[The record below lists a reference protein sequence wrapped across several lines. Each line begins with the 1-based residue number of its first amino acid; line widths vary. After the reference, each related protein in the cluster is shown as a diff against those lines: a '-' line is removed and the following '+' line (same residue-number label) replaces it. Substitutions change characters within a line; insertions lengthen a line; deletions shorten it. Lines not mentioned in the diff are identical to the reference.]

1 MHEIQKLAAQTV
13 GKVLSGS
20 SLNAALDLV
29 WRSNRQLGAPE
40 RGAIQDICYG
50 TLRHLGELDAVLAQL
65 APKPIAR
72 YELRNL
78 LLAALYQLEYS
89 KTAPYAVVNGAV
101 ESAVQLVGEHVR
113 SFANAVL
120 RNYQRRRD
128 ALRAHAQAGDEGRFS
143 YPKWWIDR
151 IRDEFGTDAGRIL
164 DIGND
169 HPPMTLRVNVRRSSS
184 DDYLQ
189 QLRRTGI
196 GARQLGNG
204 ALLLE
209 RPMPVDKLPGFAQG
223 AVSVQDA
230 GAQLAAPL
238 LDIRNELRVLDACSA
253 PGGKSAHIL
262 ELADVEMVSLDADA
276 VRLQRVG
283 SNIDRLGLRARLQ
296 AVDAAALDLWWDGK
310 PFDRVLLDA
319 PCSASGVV
327 RRHPDIKWLRR
338 PSDIGAFV
346 HQQERLLE
354 ALWKVVAPGG
364 KLLYA
369 TCSLFRE
376 ENGDVIGKFAERQPD
391 ARNLGGMP
399 GRDGLLLPDDEHD
412 GFYYAL
418 FQKD

>member
-1 MHEIQKLAAQTV
+1 MHEIQKIAAQTL

-50 TLRHLGELDAVLAQL
+50 TLRHLGKLNAVLDQL
-65 APKPIAR
+65 ATKPIAR

-101 ESAVQLVGEHVR
+101 ESAVQLGGEHVR

-120 RNYQRRRD
+120 RNYQRRREV
-128 ALRAHAQAGDEGRFS
+128 LRAHAEASDEGRFS

-151 IRDEFGTDAGRIL
+151 IKNEFGSDAERIL
-164 DIGND
+164 EIGNV
-169 HPPMTLRVNVRRSSS
+169 HPPMTLRVNIRRGSS
-184 DDYLQ
+184 DDYLH
-189 QLRRTGI
+189 QLRRSGI

-209 RPMPVDKLPGFAQG
+209 RPVPVDKLPGFAQG

-238 LDIRNELRVLDACSA
+238 MDVRDAMRVLDACAA
-253 PGGKSAHIL
+253 PGGKTAHIL

-283 SNIDRLGLRARLQ
+283 SNIERLGLRARLQ
-296 AVDAAALDLWWDGK
+296 AVDAAVLELWWDGK

-338 PSDIGAFV
+338 PSDIAAFV
-346 HQQERLLE
+346 HQQERLME
-354 ALWKVVAPGG
+354 ALWKVVARGG

-376 ENGDVIGKFAERQPD
+376 ENCDVIGKFAERHPD
-391 ARNLGGMP
+391 ARILGGMP

>member
-89 KTAPYAVVNGAV
+89 KTAPYAVVNSAV

-128 ALRAHAQAGDEGRFS
+128 ALRAHAKAGDEGRFS

-151 IRDEFGTDAGRIL
+151 IKDEFGTDAGRIL

-169 HPPMTLRVNVRRSSS
+169 HPPMTLRVNVRRSSA

-262 ELADVEMVSLDADA
+262 ELADVEMVSLDTDA

-296 AVDAAALDLWWDGK
+296 AVDAAALHLWWDGK

-391 ARNLGGMP
+391 ARILGGMP